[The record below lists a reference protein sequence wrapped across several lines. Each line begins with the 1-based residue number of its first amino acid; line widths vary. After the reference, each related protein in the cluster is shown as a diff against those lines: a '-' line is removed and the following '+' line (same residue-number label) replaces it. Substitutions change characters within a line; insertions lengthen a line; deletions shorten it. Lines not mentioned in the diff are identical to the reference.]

1 MKLKLEKS
9 QVTSL
14 SMTEMQSI
22 NGGTKKNSDRR
33 TGDCRYSRKHGL
45 DQYGFSC
52 KSAKPKKINS

>member
-33 TGDCRYSRKHGL
+33 TGDCRYSRKHGTN
-45 DQYGFSC
+45 GMSC
-52 KSAKPKKINS
+52 NSAKPKK